1 MDVAA
6 HIIVKGRVQGVSYRY
21 FTIDRANSLGLT
33 GWVRNVPDGT
43 VEVWAEGDR
52 GLVESFIEMLKVGP
66 RFAAVKDLHIE
77 WKKPT
82 YKEKGFRLLW

>member
-33 GWVRNVPDGT
+33 GWVRHVPDGT
-43 VEVWAEGDR
+43 VEVWAEGDHY
-52 GLVESFIEMLKVGP
+52 GHNNAGEIT
-66 RFAAVKDLHIE
+66 FAIGTIYQH
-77 WKKPT
+77 
-82 YKEKGFRLLW
+82 